1 MKKYDVV
8 VIGAATSGSFFSRKM
23 AEQGFSVK
31 VIEKLSQDKLGKRLD
46 IFHVCKRDFGNFG
59 IPLVE
64 AGNPIHA
71 FEFENAYT
79 KSPYDNYPKLTKD
92 RIVGM
97 HMPEYIALMNRWA
110 EEKGAEFEYS
120 ASFED
125 FVYEEGKISGI
136 RYMVENEIKTI
147 SARVVVDCSGTTS
160 VARRKLPKDYG
171 VETFEIS
178 DEDKFYVIL
187 RYVILKNQED
197 FLKGSTGYPY
207 YKTWIAPQMDP
218 KGAIIGIGACHS
230 YEYAESVYKEF
241 EKTIKLP
248 EHQITHYE
256 RGTTPYTRPPYS
268 FVGDNFIVSG
278 DAACLTKPNNGEGVT
293 SSMVQMM
300 IATSVLGKA
309 LRNNDT
315 SKEGLW
321 DINVEYNKKQGADF
335 ASIRAIL
342 TKAISASKDE
352 FEYFFKKDIIF
363 SEKFLSSAAEGPEIK
378 ISASDTMKI
387 VFGILGGLITGKISF
402 STLKRLWE
410 GLSLGEKL
418 KKLYRDFPISPS
430 SYAVWVQKAEEI
442 WKRVGKMG

>member
-1 MKKYDVV
+1 
-8 VIGAATSGSFFSRKM
+8 
-23 AEQGFSVK
+23 
-31 VIEKLSQDKLGKRLD
+31 
-46 IFHVCKRDFGNFG
+46 
-59 IPLVE
+59 
-64 AGNPIHA
+64 
-71 FEFENAYT
+71 
-79 KSPYDNYPKLTKD
+79 
-92 RIVGM
+92 
-97 HMPEYIALMNRWA
+97 
-110 EEKGAEFEYS
+110 
-120 ASFED
+120 
-125 FVYEEGKISGI
+125 
-136 RYMVENEIKTI
+136 
-147 SARVVVDCSGTTS
+147 
-160 VARRKLPKDYG
+160 
-171 VETFEIS
+171 
-178 DEDKFYVIL
+178 
-187 RYVILKNQED
+187 
-197 FLKGSTGYPY
+197 
-207 YKTWIAPQMDP
+207 MDP
-218 KGAIIGIGACHS
+218 NGAIIGIGACHS

-241 EKTIKLP
+241 EKTIRLP

-335 ASIRAIL
+335 ASTRAIL

-430 SYAVWVQKAEEI
+430 GYAVWVQKAEEI